1 VAGAQ
6 SRCSVPAVTRV
17 AKFAAIA
24 GIGQTEFSK
33 NSGRSEQQLAA
44 EASKAALDDAGID
57 PADVDGMITFTLDP
71 SDEIGLCRC
80 LGVKDLAY
88 TTRIPGGGA
97 ASVATVYQAMAAVT
111 SGIAQVVLIWRAMN
125 ERSAYRFG
133 QPLVPPSG
141 GVVNVAGQGTG
152 SLLWCMPFGAQTP
165 ASWEALAS
173 QHYMETFGVT
183 NQDLGHV
190 SVAQRKHAATNPLA
204 WFYRKPITLEEHQ
217 QSRWIVEPVLRLL
230 DCCQESDGGVAL
242 VITSLERARDLKQP
256 PVRIVSAAQS
266 IPAEVEVISNYYHG
280 DLTVMPEARG
290 VARRLYGRSGLTP
303 KDMQLAM
310 IYDAFTPQVLK
321 QLEAFGFC
329 GRGEAKDFVKGGNIE
344 VGGSLP
350 VNTNGGLIGEAY
362 IHGMNNI
369 TEAVR
374 QLRGTATNQVKNL
387 THALVSCGMAGAIL
401 ANA

>member
-1 VAGAQ
+1 
-6 SRCSVPAVTRV
+6 VTRV

-71 SDEIGLCRC
+71 SDEIGLSRC

-97 ASVATVYQAMAAVT
+97 ASVATVYQAMAAIT
-111 SGIAQVVLIWRAMN
+111 SGIAEVVLIWRAMN

-133 QPLVPPSG
+133 QPLAPASG
-141 GVVNVAGQGTG
+141 GVVNVAGHGTG

-329 GRGEAKDFVKGGNIE
+329 GRGEAKDFVKRGNIE
-344 VGGSLP
+344 LGGSLP